1 MERFINK
8 YYFPVTK
15 APIELIQMIM
25 NTPANIQHSGNSRL
39 YDPPDPKY
47 FDYEN
52 RYRFQRAT
60 PVYDVNTPATPIHPS
75 TGIEG
80 FLQQKNGVVTYKI
93 QMLYSEMGQRS
104 YINGQIL
111 YRINYDQCTCKN
123 LIFQRGTEFLDR
135 QRMELEQKILDLEQ
149 EKRREETAFF
159 RDLSFLNKE
168 LRFARIE
175 ALEEKQKQALC
186 LNMEVPI

>member
-1 MERFINK
+1 
-8 YYFPVTK
+8 
-15 APIELIQMIM
+15 
-25 NTPANIQHSGNSRL
+25 
-39 YDPPDPKY
+39 
-47 FDYEN
+47 
-52 RYRFQRAT
+52 
-60 PVYDVNTPATPIHPS
+60 VYDVNTPATPIHPS
-75 TGIEG
+75 AGIEG
-80 FLQQKNGVVTYKI
+80 FLQQKNDVVTYKI
-93 QMLYSEMGQRS
+93 QMLYSEMGLRS

-123 LIFQRGTEFLDR
+123 LIFQKGTEFLDR